1 MPQPNPHHDD
11 RAAAARRDSA
21 ASERMAIRRLLRQ
34 MRAVEGGLARDMRDL
49 EQGQERARDEIE
61 EDWRVASGGRDP
73 RRPWAWRSGGD
84 AAAQTSDRGV
94 SWRALR
100 PGADVI
106 ASDGVRVGA
115 LQEVLADSEADIFE
129 GIVIDI
135 RTGPGGLRVAQAT
148 QIALMFERRVVLT
161 LSRDEVRR
169 LPAPRRPGARDRFP
183 RRLLPRGR
191 NGRA

>member
-1 MPQPNPHHDD
+1 MPQPNPHRDD
-11 RAAAARRDSA
+11 RAAAARRNSA
-21 ASERMAIRRLLRQ
+21 VTEQMAIRRLLRQ

-49 EQGQERARDEIE
+49 EEGQERARGEIE

-73 RRPWAWRSGGD
+73 RRPWAWRSNGAR
-84 AAAQTSDRGV
+84 AAETSDRGV

-106 ASDGVRVGA
+106 SSDGARVGA

-129 GIVIDI
+129 GIVVDT

-169 LPAPRRPGARDRFP
+169 LPAPPRPRGRDRVL

-191 NGRA
+191 HDRS